1 MSVLRSCVKP
11 GCRHTL
17 ALELS
22 VLPSVLRSLVVV
34 VSVLVPLVLVPLVS
48 WLTLALVSKMT

>member
-1 MSVLRSCVKP
+1 MLRSCVKP

-22 VLPSVLRSLVVV
+22 VLTSVLRSLVVIV

-48 WLTLALVSKMT
+48 WLTLALASKMT